1 MYLLLT
7 LRTDTVPFPSAS
19 FLTPQYLENPTIDAN
34 YEKNATCPGLSHEST
49 LKLQPIRVAELCFRS
64 AYLHRGN
71 ALSALGRE
79 EEARET
85 YLKVMPY
92 LEKEPR
98 CGRLDF
104 ERCSILVNV
113 GNTYSRQGDFE
124 KADEYYKQAEKLGRD
139 HLDVEEGNKIE
150 GTGIIITAMRA
161 RAFALK
167 KSGKEEEGK
176 KVLKEVIAKQIE
188 LNALNEKKKAEEKE
202 LEEAQRKEAEK
213 AALAQQTAAAN
224 PAAATEV
231 H

>member
-1 MYLLLT
+1 MQT
-7 LRTDTVPFPSAS
+7 
-19 FLTPQYLENPTIDAN
+19 QENPNIDTN
-34 YEKNATCPGLSHEST
+34 YEKNATAPGLSHETT

-71 ALSALGRE
+71 ALSALGRAD
-79 EEARET
+79 EARET

-113 GNTYSRQGDFE
+113 GNTYSRQGNFE
-124 KADEYYKQAEKLGRD
+124 KADEYYQQAEKLGRD
-139 HLDVEEGNKIE
+139 HLEVDEGNKIE

-161 RAFALK
+161 RAFAMK
-167 KSGKEEEGK
+167 KAGREEEGK
-176 KVLKEVIAKQIE
+176 KVLKDVIAKQIE
-188 LNALNEKKKAEEKE
+188 LNTLNEKKKAEEKA

-213 AALAQQTAAAN
+213 AALAQQA
-224 PAAATEV
+224 PAAATAEV
-231 H
+231 Q